1 MSREVAGKRVIVLT
15 GVTRGL
21 GRALC
26 DRFHEHGHTVL
37 GCGRSADQI
46 AALRSRYPAPHDFT
60 PLDVTEDRDVA
71 TWAERLLAHWGPP
84 DLLINNAALIN
95 RNAPL
100 WEVPADEFRQVID
113 VNIVGVANCLRHFVP
128 AMVARQ
134 SGVIVNLSS
143 GWGRSTAAEVAPY
156 CATKWAVEGLTQALA
171 RELPRGM
178 AAIPLNPG
186 VIQTEM
192 LQSCFGQ
199 AAQHYPTANEW
210 SHEAARFLLALGPR
224 HNGQSLSIV

>member
-1 MSREVAGKRVIVLT
+1 MSQREAGSKVIVLT

-26 DRFHEHGHTVL
+26 DRFHELGHVVL

-46 AALRSRYPAPHDFT
+46 DTLRGHYSASHDFS
-60 PLDVTEDRDVA
+60 PLDVTDDRAVA
-71 TWAERLLAHWGPP
+71 AWAGRLIQHWGPP

-95 RNAPL
+95 RNSPL
-100 WEVPADEFRQVID
+100 WEVPAEEFRQVID
-113 VNIVGVANCLRHFVP
+113 VNIIGVANCLRHFVP

-143 GWGRSTAAEVAPY
+143 GWGRSTSAEVAPY
-156 CATKWAVEGLTQALA
+156 CATKWAIEGLTQALA
-171 RELPRGM
+171 QELPRGM

-186 VIQTEM
+186 VINTEM

-199 AAQHYPTANEW
+199 AAQHYPTAEEW
-210 SHEAARFLLALGPR
+210 SHQAARYLLALGPR
-224 HNGQSLSIV
+224 HNGQSLSVS